1 VVAAPLDH
9 RAAVIPPYGVR
20 HRPVPVPP
28 TWYAFRRRPHW
39 RLALGGSARGRS
51 RDGVCVDVERGLL
64 GIRFGRW
71 RMVTV
76 LHNIAAVELAEAE
89 PARPVRA
96 VHRSCRDRYRRFGAP
111 GAGAARVRFHRP
123 VPPIHATGLHGR
135 LATGVIVDVNEPDRL
150 VEQLGSYRSSTS
162 SSR

>member
-1 VVAAPLDH
+1 M
-9 RAAVIPPYGVR
+9 IPPYGVR
-20 HRPVPVPP
+20 HRPVHVPP
-28 TWYAFRRRPHW
+28 TWYAFRRRPRW
-39 RLALGGSARGRS
+39 RLALGGPARSRN

-111 GAGAARVRFHRP
+111 GVRAARVRFHRP

-135 LATGVIVDVNEPDRL
+135 PVTGVIVDVSEPDRL